1 MHACVTE
8 GQLDC
13 ASKVLGKE
21 WLFSI
26 TLSAY
31 LPKFSYFVLVQRKYN
46 YNAQL
51 VFLLNFLSTSM
62 YLFFSGPSKAGE
74 SIFLLLFPY
83 FLGKKRSFERN
94 LEPCLR
100 QTIIFPLLLFNCSLL
115 LKFHIIFIHKNCFKL
130 FLSAR
135 VLDFEK
141 YFTWVCRLPFAI
153 NVPLNLSNIFKRKL
167 NITYWLN
174 YMQSVMSKSLIF

>member
-26 TLSAY
+26 TLSVY
-31 LPKFSYFVLVQRKYN
+31 LPTFSYFVLVQRKYN

-74 SIFLLLFPY
+74 PIFLLFFPY
-83 FLGKKRSFERN
+83 FPGKKRRCERN
-94 LEPCLR
+94 LEPYLR

-130 FLSAR
+130 FLSAL
-135 VLDFEK
+135 VLDWE
-141 YFTWVCRLPFAI
+141 I
-153 NVPLNLSNIFKRKL
+153 LNLSLSFVVCHKRDF
-167 NITYWLN
+167 
-174 YMQSVMSKSLIF
+174 KSL

>member
-1 MHACVTE
+1 MHACVME

-31 LPKFSYFVLVQRKYN
+31 LPKFSHFVLVQRKYN

-51 VFLLNFLSTSM
+51 VFYWTFCLLLCI
-62 YLFFSGPSKAGE
+62 YFFSGPSKAGE
-74 SIFLLLFPY
+74 PIFLLFFPY
-83 FLGKKRSFERN
+83 FPGKKRRCERN

-100 QTIIFPLLLFNCSLL
+100 QTIILPLLLFNCSLL

-130 FLSAR
+130 FWSAL
-135 VLDFEK
+135 VLDWE
-141 YFTWVCRLPFAI
+141 I
-153 NVPLNLSNIFKRKL
+153 LNLSLSFAVCHKRDF
-167 NITYWLN
+167 
-174 YMQSVMSKSLIF
+174 KSL